1 MSKLNYNQLA
11 AEIHANS
18 LRHGWWENSPS
29 AEHFLT
35 LVACELAEA
44 VEADRKGMVTNRKVF
59 ANQLCTFVE
68 PHKLDKVKYHE
79 HWIIAFEQCVKD
91 TTGDELADAAIRLL
105 DIAGAYNWDFNHN
118 PIAGTYSTMV
128 NPAYSFTENIGA
140 IMFCVTNR
148 GVTTYHR
155 VACALVQIE
164 WLADQLG
171 IDLEWH
177 IRHKMLYNTS
187 RPYKHG
193 KAC

>member
-44 VEADRKGMVTNRKVF
+44 VEADRKNKW
-59 ANQLCTFVE
+59 ANIPNPIPAGTWCSPQIFN
-68 PHKLDKVKYHE
+68 
-79 HWIIAFEQCVKD
+79 IANVHFKENFKARIKD
-91 TTGDELADAAIRLL
+91 TVEDELADAAIRLL

-118 PIAGTYSTMV
+118 PIAGTYANMV

-171 IDLEWH
+171 IDLVWH
-177 IRHKMLYNTS
+177 IKHKMLYNAS

-193 KAC
+193 KAY

>member
-1 MSKLNYNQLA
+1 MSKLNYNKLA

-44 VEADRKGMVTNRKVF
+44 VEADRKNKRAKRPNPIPAGTWRSHQAF
-59 ANQLCTFVE
+59 
-68 PHKLDKVKYHE
+68 D
-79 HWIIAFEQCVKD
+79 IAYAQFKD
-91 TTGDELADAAIRLL
+91 TFNACIKDTVEDELADAAIRLL

-118 PIAGTYSTMV
+118 PIAGTYANMV
-128 NPAYSFTENIGA
+128 SPAYSFTENIGS

-148 GVTTYHR
+148 GVTTYYR

-177 IRHKMLYNTS
+177 IKQKMLYNTS

-193 KAC
+193 KAY